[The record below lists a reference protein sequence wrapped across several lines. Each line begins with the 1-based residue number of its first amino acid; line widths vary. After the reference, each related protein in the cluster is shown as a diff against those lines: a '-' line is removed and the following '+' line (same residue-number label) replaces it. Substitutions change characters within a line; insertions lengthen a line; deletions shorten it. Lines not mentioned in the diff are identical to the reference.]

1 MNVVYIILMRLI
13 IFIRGIYCYF
23 YNFRLIIEWLIIRIN
38 RINIEFLIYIDWI
51 RLVFMRIVLLISSIV
66 LIYRLIYIETDKNI
80 IRYFLLVLMFVFS
93 IVLMIIRPNIV
104 RIIFGWDGLGLV
116 SFCLVV
122 FYQNYRSYNSGM
134 LTVLINRVGDVIILM
149 IIGIIMIY
157 GRWNIF
163 FIKNAGLI
171 IFFLIVAGITK
182 RAQIPFSVWLPRA
195 IAAPTP
201 VSALVHSSTL
211 VTAGVYLLIR
221 FNNYLVVREFR
232 KILIILSVLTIFM
245 SGLIA
250 NFEFDLKKIIALST
264 LSQLGLMIIILSIG
278 FPILSY
284 YHLLT
289 HAIFK
294 SLLFI
299 RAGVIIHRII
309 NNQDIRIIGGINEF
323 IPFTMYRFNLTLMA
337 LCGFP
342 FIAGFYSKD
351 IIIEIIYFRN
361 FNIFIFFISLIS
373 LIFTI
378 IYSIRLIYY
387 SFFGEFKIMRCK
399 IIIENSLINKSII
412 ILITLRIIIG
422 SMLNWIF
429 FIDDMIYLNL
439 YYKILTLEIIFFR
452 LIVLIILRWINFLK
466 IYYLRY
472 FFRTMWFIT
481 YFYIYII
488 NPFLRISV
496 FRYYNDKVWVE
507 FFSKIFFFNIFI
519 EFKNFIINYNYKI
532 YIFIYWFVLVILLI
546 YVYLNSLNVKYY
558 IEDIKMI
565 VIIFK

>member
-1 MNVVYIILMRLI
+1 MI
-13 IFIRGIYCYF
+13 IFIRGIYCYY

-38 RINIEFLIYIDWI
+38 RINIEFLLYIDWI
-51 RLVFMRIVLLISSIV
+51 SLIFIRIVLLISSIV
-66 LIYRLIYIETDKNI
+66 LIYRIIYIEIDKNI
-80 IRYFLLVLMFVFS
+80 IRYFFLVLMFVFS
-93 IVLMIIRPNIV
+93 IILIIVRPNIV

-116 SFCLVV
+116 SFCLVIY
-122 FYQNYRSYNSGM
+122 YQNYRSYNSGM
-134 LTVLINRVGDVIILM
+134 LTVLINRVGDVIILIM
-149 IIGIIMIY
+149 IGIIIIY

-163 FIKNAGLI
+163 FMRNINLI
-171 IFFLIVAGITK
+171 IFFLIIAGMTK

-221 FNNYLVVREFR
+221 FNKYLIMREFGG
-232 KILIILSVLTIFM
+232 ILITLSVLTIFM
-245 SGLIA
+245 SGLMA

-264 LSQLGLMIIILSIG
+264 LRQLGLIIIILRIG

-309 NNQDIRIIGGINEF
+309 NSQDIRVMGGLNEF
-323 IPFTMYRFNLTLMA
+323 IPFTMYRFNLTLIA

-342 FIAGFYSKD
+342 FISGFYSKD
-351 IIIEIIYFRN
+351 LIIEIVYFRK
-361 FNIFIFFISLIS
+361 FNIIIFIISIIS
-373 LIFTI
+373 LIFTV

-387 SFFGEFKIMRCK
+387 SFYGEFKLMRCK
-399 IIIENSLINKSII
+399 LVKESSLINKSII
-412 ILITLRIIIG
+412 ILMVLRVLIG
-422 SMLNWIF
+422 SVLNWIF
-429 FIDDMIYLNL
+429 FIDDIIYLNL
-439 YYKILTLEIIFFR
+439 YYKILTLLIILLR
-452 LIVLIILRWINFLK
+452 LVVLIIVRWVNFLK

-472 FFRTMWFIT
+472 FFSTIWFLT

-488 NPFLRISV
+488 NPFLNMRLNL
-496 FRYYNDKVWVE
+496 YYNDKVWIE
-507 FFSKIFFFNIFI
+507 FFRKLFFFNMFI
-519 EFKNFIINYNYKI
+519 EFKNIGINYNYKF
-532 YIFIYWFVLVILLI
+532 YIFIYWFVLIILII
-546 YVYLNSLNVKYY
+546 YIYLDSLN
-558 IEDIKMI
+558 
-565 VIIFK
+565 

>member
-1 MNVVYIILMRLI
+1 MRLI
-13 IFIRGIYCYF
+13 IFMSGIYCYF
-23 YNFRLIIEWLIIRIN
+23 YNFRLTIEWLIIRVN
-38 RINIEFLIYIDWI
+38 RINIEFLLYIDWI
-51 RLVFMRIVLLISSIV
+51 RLIFIRIVLLISSMV
-66 LIYRLIYIETDKNI
+66 LIYRLIYIEADKNI
-80 IRYFLLVLMFVFS
+80 IRYFLLVLIFVFS
-93 IVLMIIRPNIV
+93 IILMIIRPNIV

-122 FYQNYRSYNSGM
+122 FYQNYRSYNSGI
-134 LTVLINRVGDVIILM
+134 LTVLINRVGDVIILIIIGM
-149 IIGIIMIY
+149 IIIC

-163 FIKNAGLI
+163 FIKNIGLI

-195 IAAPTP
+195 MAAPTP

-221 FNNYLVVREFR
+221 FNSYLVIREFR
-232 KILIILSVLTIFM
+232 KVLIILSVLTIFI

-264 LSQLGLMIIILSIG
+264 LRQLGLMIIILSVGYPLI
-278 FPILSY
+278 SY

-309 NNQDIRIIGGINEF
+309 NNQDIRIIGGLNEF
-323 IPFTMYRFNLTLMA
+323 IPFTIYRFNLTLLA

-351 IIIEIIYFRN
+351 IIIEIIYFRK
-361 FNIFIFFISLIS
+361 FNVVIFFISVIS
-373 LIFTI
+373 LIFTV

-387 SFFGEFKIMRCK
+387 SFFGEFKIIRCK
-399 IIIENSLINKSII
+399 IIMEDSLINKSII
-412 ILITLRIIIG
+412 ILIILRVIIG
-422 SMLNWIF
+422 SILNWIF
-429 FIDDMIYLNL
+429 FIDDIIYLNL
-439 YYKILTLEIIFFR
+439 FYKILTLEIIFFR
-452 LIVLIILRWINFLK
+452 LIVLEIMWWINFLK

-481 YFYIYII
+481 YLYVYII
-488 NPFLRISV
+488 NPFLNMRV
-496 FRYYNDKVWVE
+496 FRFYNDKVWVE

-519 EFKNFIINYNYKI
+519 EFKNLIINYNYKI
-532 YIFIYWFVLVILLI
+532 YIFIYWFVLVILVI
-546 YVYLNSLNVKYY
+546 YMYLNSLSIKYY
-558 IEDIKMI
+558 IEDIK
-565 VIIFK
+565 IIEYF